1 MKTWINL
8 IVILSPLI
16 AAWAQKSKVELII
29 EPTRI
34 EVGESIRITI
44 TSTVEGTYEID
55 NLPAS
60 FVQDYAISQGSHD
73 KLDHSTGE
81 VETFYYYSF
90 SGTITKAG
98 KYSIGPVYVKN
109 LNKVYP
115 SNKVTVTVD
124 ARSSAGTSNVITNK
138 QMNDPAFG
146 VISANK
152 TEIYEGE
159 ALVVCA
165 RVYSHFNPSH
175 ISGYNTYNVPGAVDK
190 HPIGNPNNI
199 KVGIERLKGV
209 DFYSFDYDKN
219 VVFPSGIGKVSIEPY
234 QLNLHQGY
242 KSFPVNSGNLAVKVK
257 ALPPSP
263 PASFIGAV
271 GSMTFSAF
279 IDSNNIR
286 QGNVFTYLVKIEGS
300 GNLNNI
306 KEPKIDLPK
315 GFVVYGDPE
324 KEESLTMGLNGA
336 EGSVTFSYHIQT
348 LAHGSFTL
356 PEMEISYFDPK
367 KEKYVTLSGNRFN
380 IEVERDPSIR
390 DVVQDNPAQDDQ
402 NQSNQKSDADEKT
415 KANNTIDWKNIALIG
430 APTLSLA
437 ALFFIL
443 FVRKR
448 RKEEQNER
456 SDASEQ
462 LLTLINHHDEIK
474 NLMAQLKSESNQ
486 DTLHSLAQKCIQL
499 CFQQIT
505 MSSEPLSRSAMLDYL
520 QRTNQNNQIAR
531 LELIL
536 DQIEHSKYGFALAD
550 SSNINI
556 AKESETLCQALLA
569 S

>member
-44 TSTVEGTYEID
+44 TSTVDGTYEID

-60 FVQDYAISQGSHD
+60 FVQDYAISQGSQD
-73 KLDHSTGE
+73 KLDHRTGE

-98 KYSIGPVYVKN
+98 KYAIGPVYVKN

-115 SNKVTVTVD
+115 SNKVTITVD
-124 ARSSAGTSNVITNK
+124 AKSSAGTSNTITNK

-146 VISANK
+146 IISANK

-175 ISGYNTYNVPGAVDK
+175 ISGYNSYNVPGAVDK

-199 KVGIERLKGV
+199 KVGLERLKGV

-219 VVFPSGIGKVSIEPY
+219 VVFPSGIGKISIEPY

-242 KSFPVNSGNLAVKVK
+242 KSFPINSGNLSVKVK

-271 GSMTFSAF
+271 GSITFSAF

-324 KEESLTMGLNGA
+324 KEEALTMGLNGA

-348 LAHGSFTL
+348 LTHGSFTL
-356 PEMEISYFDPK
+356 PAMEITYFDPK
-367 KEKYVTLSGNRFN
+367 KEKYVTLSGNRFS
-380 IEVERDPSIR
+380 IDVERDPNIR
-390 DVVQDNPAQDDQ
+390 DVVQDNPQQDDQ
-402 NQSNQKSDADEKT
+402 NQANQRLEQDAKSDDSK
-415 KANNTIDWKNIALIG
+415 NLDWKSIVWIG
-430 APTLSLA
+430 TPALSLA

-443 FVRKR
+443 LVRKR
-448 RKEEQNER
+448 RKENK
-456 SDASEQ
+456 SEEISEFES
-462 LLTLINHHDEIK
+462 TTAVVNHHDEIK
-474 NLMAQLKSESNQ
+474 TLLAQIKVESNK
-486 DTLHSLAQKCIQL
+486 DELHSQAQKCVQL

-505 MSSEPLSRSAMLDYL
+505 SRREPLSRSAMIDYL
-520 QRTNQNNQIAR
+520 QRTSQNNQIAR

-536 DQIEHSKYGFALAD
+536 DQIEHAKYGFVLND
-550 SSNINI
+550 YSEFNI
-556 AKESETLCQALLA
+556 AKECETLCQALLA

>member
-1 MKTWINL
+1 MKTLLNFVI
-8 IVILSPLI
+8 ILSPLI

-44 TSTVEGTYEID
+44 TSTVDGTYEID

-73 KLDHSTGE
+73 KLDHRTGE

-124 ARSSAGTSNVITNK
+124 ARSSAGTSNTITNK

-219 VVFPSGIGKVSIEPY
+219 VVFPSGIGKISIEPY

-242 KSFPVNSGNLAVKVK
+242 KSFPVNSGNLSVKVK

-271 GSMTFSAF
+271 GSINFSAF

-324 KEESLTMGLNGA
+324 KEEALTMGLNGA
-336 EGSVTFSYHIQT
+336 EGSVTYSYHIQT

-356 PEMEISYFDPK
+356 PAMEISYFDPK
-367 KEKYVTLSGNRFN
+367 KEKYVVLTGNRFS
-380 IEVERDPSIR
+380 IDVERDPSIR
-390 DVVQDNPAQDDQ
+390 DVVQEKTQQDKQ
-402 NQSNQKSDADEKT
+402 NQSNQKIDDESKGSDKT
-415 KANNTIDWKNIALIG
+415 ALNWRTIALIG
-430 APTLSLA
+430 TPALSLA
-437 ALFFIL
+437 ALFFVL
-443 FVRKR
+443 FIRKR
-448 RKEEQNER
+448 RKEEN
-456 SDASEQ
+456 SSNAIHSESSVAVVD
-462 LLTLINHHDEIK
+462 HKDEISA
-474 NLMAQLKSESNQ
+474 LLNQ
-486 DTLHSLAQKCIQL
+486 MKVEQNKDTLHSQAQRCIQL
-499 CFQQIT
+499 CFQQVT
-505 MSSEPLSRSAMLDYL
+505 SSQEPLTRSSMLDYL
-520 QRTNQNNQIAR
+520 QRNKLSNHIAR

-536 DQIEHSKYGFALAD
+536 DHIEHAKYGFALTDASGMD
-550 SSNINI
+550 L
-556 AKESETLCQALLA
+556 AKESETLCRALLA